1 MQVVAKNINDYT
13 RELKVDLTWEEV
25 QPNFNKAAKAFSK
38 KIKMPGFR
46 PGRVPMERLLSQ
58 FQANI
63 EAEFMDANFQKY
75 YLAAVQEKK
84 LMPVNKAEIKDV
96 DFRMNQDFSFTATF
110 EVEPEIVIPNM
121 KKNSLQ
127 VNRTN
132 YLHDDQ
138 DIEDAILQLRKAQAS
153 IVTIEDGAKE
163 GDYLVCSLQ
172 KLDDSGVPIIGK
184 KFENQYLRVG
194 NGSFTDDQKDKLIGL
209 KSGETARLRLPVNED
224 GGDADYDLVVDRV
237 ERENLPELND
247 DFLKTVNPDLNSV
260 DSLRKDV
267 EKKII
272 ENFKERSQTAYERE
286 LSDKAIEFVNPA
298 FAPSMVE
305 NYLENLVEDVK
316 KQNNGEPL
324 DEAKVK
330 EQYKSV
336 AERNVKWYSIRK
348 EIINSQEMRVE
359 KEDVEEE
366 ILRLI
371 QRTPKSEKEIKRFY
385 KKPSNKKRIED
396 DLMEKKILNYLEQFT
411 QVKEVDVETK
421 KLRENANV
429 NE

>member
-1 MQVVAKNINDYT
+1 MEVVEKIINDYT
-13 RELKVDLTWEEV
+13 RELKVNITWEEV

-46 PGRVPMERLLSQ
+46 PGKVPMSRLLAQ
-58 FQANI
+58 FQSNI
-63 EAEFMDANFQKY
+63 EAEFMDANFQHY

-84 LMPVNKAEIKDV
+84 LTPVNKAEIKDV
-96 DFRMNQDFSFTATF
+96 NFHREDNFSFTATF
-110 EVEPEIVIPNM
+110 EIEPKLSIPSL

-127 VNRTN
+127 VSKTT
-132 YLHDDQ
+132 YLHDEK
-138 DIEDAILQLRKAQAS
+138 DIEDAILQLRKSQAS
-153 IVTIEDGAKE
+153 ITTIEDGAIE

-209 KSGETARLRLPVNED
+209 KSGEGARLRLPVNEN
-224 GGDADYDLVVDRV
+224 GGDADYDLLVDRV
-237 ERENLPELND
+237 ERENLPELNG
-247 DFLKTVNPDLNSV
+247 DFLKAVNPELDSI

-267 EKKII
+267 ERKII

-286 LSDKAIEFVNPA
+286 LSDKAIDFINPS

-305 NYLENLVEDVK
+305 NYLQNILEDVK

-324 DEAKVK
+324 DENKVK
-330 EQYKSV
+330 EQYKSI
-336 AERNVKWYSIRK
+336 AERNVKWYAIRK
-348 EIINSQEMRVE
+348 EIINAQLMKVE
-359 KEDVEEE
+359 KQEVDDE

-371 QRTPKSEKEIKRFY
+371 ERTPKTDKEIKRFY
-385 KKPSNKKRIED
+385 KKPSNRKRIED
-396 DLMEKKILNYLEQFT
+396 DLIEKKIISYLEQFANI
-411 QVKEVDVETK
+411 KEVTVETK
-421 KLRENANV
+421 KLRENANAKQ
-429 NE
+429 

>member
-46 PGRVPMERLLSQ
+46 QGKVPMERLLNQ
-58 FQANI
+58 FQPNI
-63 EAEFMDANFQKY
+63 EAEFMDSNFQKY

-96 DFRMNQDFSFTATF
+96 NFRMNEDFSFTATF
-110 EVEPEIVIPNM
+110 EVEPELTIPNM

-127 VNRTN
+127 VSKTN
-132 YLHDDQ
+132 YLHDEQ
-138 DIEDAILQLRKAQAS
+138 DIEDAILQLRKAQATV
-153 IVTIEDGAKE
+153 VTIEDGAKE
-163 GDYLVCSLQ
+163 GDYLVCTLQ
-172 KLDDSGVPIIGK
+172 KLDNSGVPIIGK

-209 KSGETARLRLPVNED
+209 KSGGSARLRLPVNQD
-224 GGDADYDLVVDRV
+224 GGDADYDLLVGRV
-237 ERENLPELND
+237 ERENLPELNE
-247 DFLKTVNPDLNSV
+247 DFLKIVNPDLDSV

-267 EKKII
+267 ERKII
-272 ENFKERSQTAYERE
+272 ENFKERSQTAYEKD
-286 LSDKAIEFVNPA
+286 LSDKAIDFVNPS

-305 NYLENLVEDVK
+305 NYLENLIEDVK

-324 DEAKVK
+324 DESKVK
-330 EQYKSV
+330 EQYKPV

-348 EIINSQEMRVE
+348 ELINSQEMKVE
-359 KEDVEEE
+359 KNDVEDE

-385 KKPSNKKRIED
+385 KKPSNKKKIED

-411 QVKEVDVETK
+411 QVKVLEIETK
-421 KLRENANV
+421 KLREKTDAS
-429 NE
+429 

>member
-132 YLHDDQ
+132 YLHDNQ

-247 DFLKTVNPDLNSV
+247 DFIKTVNPDLNSV

-286 LSDKAIEFVNPA
+286 LSDKAIDFVNPA

-336 AERNVKWYSIRK
+336 AERNVKWYSIRR
-348 EIINSQEMRVE
+348 EIINSQEMKVE

-366 ILRLI
+366 ISRLI

-421 KLRENANV
+421 KLRENTNV
-429 NE
+429 N

>member
-1 MQVVAKNINDYT
+1 VQVVAKNINDYT
-13 RELKVDLTWEEV
+13 RELKVDLAWKEV

-46 PGRVPMERLLSQ
+46 PGKVPMERLLNQ

-96 DFRMNQDFSFTATF
+96 NFRMNEDFSFTATF

-138 DIEDAILQLRKAQAS
+138 DIEDAILQLRKSQAS

-194 NGSFTDDQKDKLIGL
+194 NGSFTDDQKDKLIGM

-286 LSDKAIEFVNPA
+286 LSDKAIDFVNPA

-348 EIINSQEMRVE
+348 EIINSQEMKVE

-429 NE
+429 N

>member
-1 MQVVAKNINDYT
+1 MQVVAKNINDHT

-46 PGRVPMERLLSQ
+46 PGKVPMERLLNQ

-96 DFRMNQDFSFTATF
+96 NFRMNEDFSFTATF
-110 EVEPEIVIPNM
+110 EVEPEIVIPSM

-138 DIEDAILQLRKAQAS
+138 DIEDAIIQLRKAQAS

-224 GGDADYDLVVDRV
+224 GGDADYDLVVGRV

-247 DFLKTVNPDLNSV
+247 DFIKTVNPDLNSV

-286 LSDKAIEFVNPA
+286 LSDKAIDFVNPA

-324 DEAKVK
+324 DESKVK

-348 EIINSQEMRVE
+348 ELINSQEMKVE

-411 QVKEVDVETK
+411 QVKEVDIETK

-429 NE
+429 N

>member
-138 DIEDAILQLRKAQAS
+138 DIEDAILQLRKAHAS

-247 DFLKTVNPDLNSV
+247 DFIKTVNPDLNSV

-286 LSDKAIEFVNPA
+286 LSDKAIDFVNPA

-316 KQNNGEPL
+316 KQNNGEPM

-348 EIINSQEMRVE
+348 ELINSQEMKVE

>member
-247 DFLKTVNPDLNSV
+247 DFIKTVNPDLNSV
-260 DSLRKDV
+260 DSLSKDV

-286 LSDKAIEFVNPA
+286 LSDKAIDFVNPA

-324 DEAKVK
+324 DETKVK

-348 EIINSQEMRVE
+348 EIINSQEMKVE
-359 KEDVEEE
+359 KEDVEKE

-371 QRTPKSEKEIKRFY
+371 ERTPKSEKEIKRFY
-385 KKPSNKKRIED
+385 KKPSNKKRIEE

-429 NE
+429 N

>member
-46 PGRVPMERLLSQ
+46 PGRVPMERLLNQ

-96 DFRMNQDFSFTATF
+96 NFRMNEDFSFTATF
-110 EVEPEIVIPNM
+110 EVEPEIVIPSM

-224 GGDADYDLVVDRV
+224 GGDADYDLVVGRV

-247 DFLKTVNPDLNSV
+247 DFIKTVNPDLNSV

-286 LSDKAIEFVNPA
+286 LSDKAIDFVNPA

-336 AERNVKWYSIRK
+336 AERNVKWYSIRR
-348 EIINSQEMRVE
+348 EIINSQEMKVE

-366 ILRLI
+366 ISRLI

-421 KLRENANV
+421 KLRENTNV
-429 NE
+429 N

>member
-247 DFLKTVNPDLNSV
+247 DFIKTVNPDLNSV

-286 LSDKAIEFVNPA
+286 LSDKAIDFVNPA

-324 DEAKVK
+324 DKAKVK
-330 EQYKSV
+330 DQYKSV

-348 EIINSQEMRVE
+348 EIINSQEMKVE
-359 KEDVEEE
+359 KEEVEEE
-366 ILRLI
+366 ISRLI

-421 KLRENANV
+421 KLRENTNV
-429 NE
+429 N

>member
-110 EVEPEIVIPNM
+110 EVEPEIVIPNL

-209 KSGETARLRLPVNED
+209 KSGETARLRLPVNKD

-247 DFLKTVNPDLNSV
+247 DFIKTVNPDLNSV

-272 ENFKERSQTAYERE
+272 ENFKERSKTAYERE
-286 LSDKAIEFVNPA
+286 ISDKAIDFVNPA

-324 DEAKVK
+324 DESKVK

-336 AERNVKWYSIRK
+336 AERNVKWYAIRK
-348 EIINSQEMRVE
+348 ELINSQEMKVE

-366 ILRLI
+366 ILKLI

-421 KLRENANV
+421 NLRENANV
-429 NE
+429 N

>member
-1 MQVVAKNINDYT
+1 MRVVAKNINDYT

-96 DFRMNQDFSFTATF
+96 EFRMDEDFSFTATF

-153 IVTIEDGAKE
+153 ILTVENGAKE

-194 NGSFTDDQKDKLIGL
+194 NGSFTDDQKDKMIGL

-247 DFLKTVNPDLNSV
+247 DFIKTVNPDLNSV

-286 LSDKAIEFVNPA
+286 LSDKAIDFVNPA

-305 NYLENLVEDVK
+305 NYLENVVEDVK

-324 DEAKVK
+324 DESKVK

-336 AERNVKWYSIRK
+336 AERNVKWYAIRK
-348 EIINSQEMRVE
+348 ELINSQEMKVE

-366 ILRLI
+366 ILKLI

-421 KLRENANV
+421 NLRENANV
-429 NE
+429 N

>member
-1 MQVVAKNINDYT
+1 VQVVAKNINDYT

-224 GGDADYDLVVDRV
+224 GGDADYDLVVGRV

-247 DFLKTVNPDLNSV
+247 DFIKTVNPDLNSV

-286 LSDKAIEFVNPA
+286 LSDKAIDFVNPA

-324 DEAKVK
+324 DESKVK

-348 EIINSQEMRVE
+348 ELINSQEMKVE
-359 KEDVEEE
+359 KEDVEKE

-429 NE
+429 N

>member
-96 DFRMNQDFSFTATF
+96 NFRMNEDFSFRATF

-247 DFLKTVNPDLNSV
+247 DFIKTVNPDLNSV

-286 LSDKAIEFVNPA
+286 LSDKAIDFVNPA

-316 KQNNGEPL
+316 KQNNGEPM

-348 EIINSQEMRVE
+348 EIISFQEMKVE
-359 KEDVEEE
+359 KEDVEKE

>member
-1 MQVVAKNINDYT
+1 MQVVAKNINDHT

-46 PGRVPMERLLSQ
+46 PGKVPMERLLNQ

-96 DFRMNQDFSFTATF
+96 NFRMNEDFSFTATF
-110 EVEPEIVIPNM
+110 EVEPEIVIPSM

-224 GGDADYDLVVDRV
+224 GGDADYDLVVGRV

-247 DFLKTVNPDLNSV
+247 DFIKTVNPDLNSV

-286 LSDKAIEFVNPA
+286 LSDKAIDFVNPA

-324 DEAKVK
+324 DESKVK

-348 EIINSQEMRVE
+348 ELINSQEMKVE

-429 NE
+429 S

>member
-194 NGSFTDDQKDKLIGL
+194 NGSFTDDQKDKLIGM

-286 LSDKAIEFVNPA
+286 LSDKAIDFINPV

-348 EIINSQEMRVE
+348 EIINSQEMKVE

-371 QRTPKSEKEIKRFY
+371 QQAPKSEKEIKRFY

-421 KLRENANV
+421 KLRENANA
-429 NE
+429 N

>member
-110 EVEPEIVIPNM
+110 EIEPEIVIPNM

-209 KSGETARLRLPVNED
+209 KSGETARLRLPVNKD

-247 DFLKTVNPDLNSV
+247 DFIKTVNPDLNSI

-286 LSDKAIEFVNPA
+286 LSDKAIDFVNPA

-316 KQNNGEPL
+316 KQNNGEPM

-336 AERNVKWYSIRK
+336 AERNVKWYSIRR
-348 EIINSQEMRVE
+348 EIINSQEMKVE

-366 ILRLI
+366 ISSLI

-411 QVKEVDVETK
+411 QVRVVDVETK

-429 NE
+429 N

>member
-1 MQVVAKNINDYT
+1 MQVVAKNINDHT

-121 KKNSLQ
+121 KNNSLQ

-247 DFLKTVNPDLNSV
+247 DFIKTVNQDLNSI

-286 LSDKAIEFVNPA
+286 LSDKAIDFVNPA

-324 DEAKVK
+324 DESKVK

-348 EIINSQEMRVE
+348 ELINSQEMKVE

-396 DLMEKKILNYLEQFT
+396 DLMDKKILNYLEQFT

-429 NE
+429 N

>member
-96 DFRMNQDFSFTATF
+96 DFRMNEDFSFTATF

-247 DFLKTVNPDLNSV
+247 DFIKTVNPDLNSV

-286 LSDKAIEFVNPA
+286 LSDKAIDFVNPA

-348 EIINSQEMRVE
+348 EIINSQEMKVE

-421 KLRENANV
+421 KLRENTNV
-429 NE
+429 N

>member
-247 DFLKTVNPDLNSV
+247 DFIKTVNPDLNSV

-286 LSDKAIEFVNPA
+286 LSDKAIDFVNPA

-348 EIINSQEMRVE
+348 EIINSQEMKVE

-366 ILRLI
+366 ISRLI

-421 KLRENANV
+421 KLRETDNV
-429 NE
+429 N

>member
-194 NGSFTDDQKDKLIGL
+194 NGSFTDDQKDKLIGM

-247 DFLKTVNPDLNSV
+247 DFIKTVNPDLNSV

-286 LSDKAIEFVNPA
+286 LSDKAIDFVNPA

-305 NYLENLVEDVK
+305 NYLENVVEDVK

-324 DEAKVK
+324 DESKVK

-336 AERNVKWYSIRK
+336 AERNVKWYAIRK
-348 EIINSQEMRVE
+348 ELINSQEMKVE

-366 ILRLI
+366 ILKLI

-411 QVKEVDVETK
+411 QIKEVDVETK

-429 NE
+429 N

>member
-138 DIEDAILQLRKAQAS
+138 DIEDAIFQLRKAQAS

-247 DFLKTVNPDLNSV
+247 DFIKTVNPDLNSV

-286 LSDKAIEFVNPA
+286 LSDKAIDFVNPA

-336 AERNVKWYSIRK
+336 AERNVKWYSIRR
-348 EIINSQEMRVE
+348 EIINSQEMKVE

-366 ILRLI
+366 ISRLI

-421 KLRENANV
+421 KLRENTNV
-429 NE
+429 N

>member
-1 MQVVAKNINDYT
+1 MQVVAKNINDHT

-46 PGRVPMERLLSQ
+46 PGKVPMERLLNQ

-96 DFRMNQDFSFTATF
+96 NFRMNEDFSFTATF
-110 EVEPEIVIPNM
+110 EVEPEIVIPSM

-224 GGDADYDLVVDRV
+224 GGDADYDLVVGRV

-247 DFLKTVNPDLNSV
+247 DFIKTVNPDLNSV

-286 LSDKAIEFVNPA
+286 LSDKAIDFVNPA

-324 DEAKVK
+324 DESKVK

-348 EIINSQEMRVE
+348 ELINSQEMKVE

-429 NE
+429 N

>member
-1 MQVVAKNINDYT
+1 
-13 RELKVDLTWEEV
+13 
-25 QPNFNKAAKAFSK
+25 
-38 KIKMPGFR
+38 
-46 PGRVPMERLLSQ
+46 
-58 FQANI
+58 
-63 EAEFMDANFQKY
+63 
-75 YLAAVQEKK
+75 
-84 LMPVNKAEIKDV
+84 
-96 DFRMNQDFSFTATF
+96 MNQDFSFTATF

-194 NGSFTDDQKDKLIGL
+194 NDSFTDDQKDKLIGL

-247 DFLKTVNPDLNSV
+247 DFIKTVNPDLNSV
-260 DSLRKDV
+260 YSLRKDV

-286 LSDKAIEFVNPA
+286 LSDKAIDFVNPV

-316 KQNNGEPL
+316 KQNNGEPM

-336 AERNVKWYSIRK
+336 AERNVKWYSIRR
-348 EIINSQEMRVE
+348 EIINSQGMKVE

-429 NE
+429 N

>member
-247 DFLKTVNPDLNSV
+247 DFIKTVNPDLNSV

-286 LSDKAIEFVNPA
+286 LSDKAIDFVNPA

-336 AERNVKWYSIRK
+336 AERNVKWYSIRR
-348 EIINSQEMRVE
+348 ELINSQEMKVE

-371 QRTPKSEKEIKRFY
+371 QRTPNSEKEIKRFY

-429 NE
+429 N

>member
-247 DFLKTVNPDLNSV
+247 DFIKTVNPDLNSV

-286 LSDKAIEFVNPA
+286 LSDKAIDFVNPA

-324 DEAKVK
+324 DESKVK

-336 AERNVKWYSIRK
+336 AERNVKWYAIRK
-348 EIINSQEMRVE
+348 ELINSQEMKVE

-429 NE
+429 N

>member
-237 ERENLPELND
+237 ERENLPELDND
-247 DFLKTVNPDLNSV
+247 FIKTVNPDLNSV

-286 LSDKAIEFVNPA
+286 LSDKAIDFVNPA

-324 DEAKVK
+324 DESKVK

-336 AERNVKWYSIRK
+336 AERNVKWYAIRK
-348 EIINSQEMRVE
+348 ELINSQEMKVE

-366 ILRLI
+366 ISRLI

>member
-209 KSGETARLRLPVNED
+209 NSGETARLRLPVNED

-247 DFLKTVNPDLNSV
+247 DFIKTVNPDLNSV

-272 ENFKERSQTAYERE
+272 ENFKERSKTAYERE
-286 LSDKAIEFVNPA
+286 ISDKAIDFVNPA

-324 DEAKVK
+324 DESKVK

-348 EIINSQEMRVE
+348 ELINSQEMKVE
-359 KEDVEEE
+359 KEDVEKE

-421 KLRENANV
+421 KLRENTNV
-429 NE
+429 N

>member
-247 DFLKTVNPDLNSV
+247 DFIKTVNPDLNSV
-260 DSLRKDV
+260 GSLRKDV

-286 LSDKAIEFVNPA
+286 LSDKAIDFVNPA

-316 KQNNGEPL
+316 KKNNGEPL

-336 AERNVKWYSIRK
+336 AERNVKWYSIRR
-348 EIINSQEMRVE
+348 EIINSQEMKVE

-429 NE
+429 N

>member
-46 PGRVPMERLLSQ
+46 PGRVPMKRLLSQ

-96 DFRMNQDFSFTATF
+96 DFRMKLDFSYTATF

-194 NGSFTDDQKDKLIGL
+194 NGSFTDDQKDKLIGI

-247 DFLKTVNPDLNSV
+247 DFIKTVNPDLNSV

-286 LSDKAIEFVNPA
+286 LSDKAIDFVNPA

-348 EIINSQEMRVE
+348 EIINSQEMKVE

-371 QRTPKSEKEIKRFY
+371 QRTPKSEKEIRRFY

-421 KLRENANV
+421 KLRENANA
-429 NE
+429 N

>member
-75 YLAAVQEKK
+75 YLAALQEKK

-224 GGDADYDLVVDRV
+224 GEDADYDLVVDRV
-237 ERENLPELND
+237 ERENLPELNN

-286 LSDKAIEFVNPA
+286 LSDKAIDFVNPA

-348 EIINSQEMRVE
+348 EIINSQEMKVE
-359 KEDVEEE
+359 KEDVEKE

-421 KLRENANV
+421 KLRENENV
-429 NE
+429 N

>member
-194 NGSFTDDQKDKLIGL
+194 NGSFTDDQKDKLIGV

-247 DFLKTVNPDLNSV
+247 DFIKTVNPDLNSV

-286 LSDKAIEFVNPA
+286 LSDKAIEFVNPT

-348 EIINSQEMRVE
+348 EIINSQEMKVE

-366 ILRLI
+366 ISRLI

-421 KLRENANV
+421 KLRENTNV
-429 NE
+429 N

>member
-110 EVEPEIVIPNM
+110 EVEPEIVIPNL

-247 DFLKTVNPDLNSV
+247 DFIKTVNPDLNSV

-286 LSDKAIEFVNPA
+286 LSDKAIDFVNPA

-324 DEAKVK
+324 DESKVK

-336 AERNVKWYSIRK
+336 AERNVKWYAIRK
-348 EIINSQEMRVE
+348 ELINSQEMKVE

-366 ILRLI
+366 ISRLI

-429 NE
+429 N